1 MFWEIVD
8 WIEHEL
14 VCLQL
19 HCWYLIKSRE
29 HNVFHGLIIWSLQ
42 KTVVCYSRRLIWI
55 VEPLSAVDPV
65 DSVVWSFWK
74 GTKDACM
81 SMFKWPQRHDRFIER
96 HCVIFCRYFFVLQL
110 VTEETEM
117 QPFSLFNLFFF
128 SFFVISFYV
137 CVSVCLFCLASPA
150 MNNSNPKWH
159 RASWESF
166 NLMKLSLPDI
176 TYWCAVLHLWASN
189 CSNLTTQQLI
199 HYDDFQSRMM
209 ESHIIGNQS
218 FIDISCIFC
227 INLAMTDIV
236 LGWKLSHV
244 VFRNLS

>member
-1 MFWEIVD
+1 MNCRATQCGGSRGFSCLVVLKGNKRCMYVD
-8 WIEHEL
+8 
-14 VCLQL
+14 VQ
-19 HCWYLIKSRE
+19 
-29 HNVFHGLIIWSLQ
+29 VATTTWSLHR
-42 KTVVCYSRRLIWI
+42 T
-55 VEPLSAVDPV
+55 PLCHILQILLCPATCDWR
-65 DSVVWSFWK
+65 DRNAAILSFQ
-74 GTKDACM
+74 
-81 SMFKWPQRHDRFIER
+81 S
-96 HCVIFCRYFFVLQL
+96 
-110 VTEETEM
+110 
-117 QPFSLFNLFFF
+117 FFF